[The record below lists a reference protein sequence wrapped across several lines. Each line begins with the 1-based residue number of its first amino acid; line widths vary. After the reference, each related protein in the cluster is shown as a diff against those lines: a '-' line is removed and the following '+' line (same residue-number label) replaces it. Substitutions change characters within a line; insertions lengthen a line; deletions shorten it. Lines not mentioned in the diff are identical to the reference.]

1 MIFYLRRKIM
11 KTKPV
16 HRKVQRMVRRMRRNA
31 NTNAPALVRNSKS
44 QNEGGSLTAQSTEQ
58 KEKE

>member
-1 MIFYLRRKIM
+1 M
-11 KTKPV
+11 KTKPI
-16 HRKVQRMVRRMRRNA
+16 HRKVQRMVRSMRRNA
-31 NTNAPALVRNSKS
+31 NTNAPALVRNSKP